1 MKRLAL
7 VVAVVST
14 MVAVMPGPSAT
25 ATFPTVDIEEYRYL
39 PRKERAPLG
48 GDLLW
53 YNAGSLTH
61 TATQDA
67 RLRFFN
73 TGQLAPGATS
83 GGVTMWAAG
92 RFPYHCN
99 IHPNLMRGLVKVP
112 VNASA
117 GAIGLGESVTIEMSS
132 VFGFKG
138 YTFDLQRKRNKGPWV
153 LVREGVGSPS
163 VDLTPKR
170 TGRFRFRARVEKL
183 NGARSGWS
191 PAAEVI
197 VGDV

>member
-1 MKRLAL
+1 MRRLAL
-7 VVAVVST
+7 VLAAVSM
-14 MVAVMPGPSAT
+14 MVAVLPGPSAT

-48 GDLLW
+48 GVLAW
-53 YNAGSLTH
+53 HNAGTLTH

-73 TGQLAPGATS
+73 TGQLLPGESSA
-83 GGVTMWAAG
+83 GDTMWAAG

-117 GAIGLGESVTIEMSS
+117 GAIGQGESVTIEMSS
-132 VFGFKG
+132 VVGFKG

-153 LVREGVGSPS
+153 LIREDVGTAS
-163 VDLTPKR
+163 VDVMLTR

-191 PAAEVI
+191 PFAEVI